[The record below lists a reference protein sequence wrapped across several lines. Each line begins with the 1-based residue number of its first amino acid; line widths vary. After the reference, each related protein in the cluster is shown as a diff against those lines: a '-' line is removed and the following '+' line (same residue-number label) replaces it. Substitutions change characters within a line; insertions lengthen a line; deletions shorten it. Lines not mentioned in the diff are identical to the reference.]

1 MLQPDTF
8 DWIFFDC
15 FNTLI
20 DDFDE
25 TGDESGLA
33 PMYHVPVKAGLYDTL
48 EEFRQDY
55 HRWRKAHLSG
65 KAKEYTLQERMQH
78 ILAAYRPQADPEL
91 VQQVIQTMATQF
103 ATAYPK
109 TLRLPTGVQA
119 MLDYWHGKVQMGVV
133 SNYFLADWPD
143 KFLTAYGFR
152 PYFDFV
158 LDSAACGWRKPGT
171 EIYQAAIKLADV
183 QDFSRV
189 LFIGDHL
196 RNDVM
201 APTQLGMQAIHFD
214 RAGERPNATPTP
226 SEIPSITHW
235 DQFRL

>member
-1 MLQPDTF
+1 MLNPDTF

-33 PMYHVPVKAGLYDTL
+33 PMYHVPVEAGLYNNL
-48 EEFRQDY
+48 EDFRQDY

-78 ILAAYRPQADPEL
+78 ILAAYRPQANPEL
-91 VQQVIQTMATQF
+91 VQQVIQTMASQF
-103 ATAYPK
+103 AIAYPK
-109 TLRLPTGVQA
+109 TLRLPAGVQA

-133 SNYFLADWPD
+133 SNYFLAEWPD
-143 KFLTAYGFR
+143 KFLTEYGFR

-171 EIYQAAIKLADV
+171 
-183 QDFSRV
+183 
-189 LFIGDHL
+189 
-196 RNDVM
+196 
-201 APTQLGMQAIHFD
+201 
-214 RAGERPNATPTP
+214 
-226 SEIPSITHW
+226 
-235 DQFRL
+235 